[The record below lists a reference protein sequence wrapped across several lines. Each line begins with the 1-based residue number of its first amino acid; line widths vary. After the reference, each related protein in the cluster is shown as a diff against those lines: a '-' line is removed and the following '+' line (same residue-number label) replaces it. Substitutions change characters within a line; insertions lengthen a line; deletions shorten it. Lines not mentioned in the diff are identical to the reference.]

1 MGRRSANLCAG
12 VCEKQP
18 NYGKGW
24 RNQERQTAVSTHSHL
39 SYWKVMILMCV
50 CLLGLV
56 DGLMLTED
64 SEESHP
70 AALRAEAKM
79 AQKQQHQPRWQSKTA
94 WSDLYDPSLVEE
106 GEEFKSRWQRSPA
119 GSAASGKKRGKDR
132 KSRKRHRDSG
142 DCRLE
147 KKQLRV
153 RDLGLGYDS
162 DEIVLFKYCVGTC
175 EKARKNY
182 DVALKYLMDNGGITE
197 PKVSTQ
203 PCCRPTRF
211 ETVSFMDART
221 IWQTIRWLSAANCS
235 CVG

>member
-1 MGRRSANLCAG
+1 M
-12 VCEKQP
+12 
-18 NYGKGW
+18 
-24 RNQERQTAVSTHSHL
+24 TASSHSHL
-39 SYWKVMILMCV
+39 SYWKVMLLMCV
-50 CLLGLV
+50 YLLGLV
-56 DGLMLTED
+56 DGLMLAED
-64 SEESHP
+64 REESHP
-70 AALRAEAKM
+70 ATLRAEATM
-79 AQKQQHQPRWQSKTA
+79 AQNQQQQPLWQSKTA
-94 WSDLYDPSLVEE
+94 RTDIYDPSLAEE
-106 GEEFKSRWQRSPA
+106 GEEYKNKWQRFPTD
-119 GSAASGKKRGKDR
+119 SATPGRKRSKSR
-132 KSRKRHRDSG
+132 KSRKRQQDNG

-175 EKARKNY
+175 EKSRKNY
-182 DVALKYLMDNGGITE
+182 DVALKYLMNAGGITE

-221 IWQTIRWLSAANCS
+221 IWQTIKWLSAANCS